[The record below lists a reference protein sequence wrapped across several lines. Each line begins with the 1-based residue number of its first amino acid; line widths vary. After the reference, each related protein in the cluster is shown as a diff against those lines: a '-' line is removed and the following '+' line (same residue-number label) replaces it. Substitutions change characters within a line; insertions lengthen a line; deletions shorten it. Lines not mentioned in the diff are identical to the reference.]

1 MGQALDILRN
11 SLANHGGTNIHI
23 SIYWIYK
30 YVKNYMFHS
39 VSCIAENLC
48 ETIVIPYVLHHFPDF
63 LPKE

>member
-30 YVKNYMFHS
+30 YIEKAMCFIMFPAS
-39 VSCIAENLC
+39 RKTYAKP
-48 ETIVIPYVLHHFPDF
+48 IVIPYVFT
-63 LPKE
+63 